1 VVTFKCPPASP
12 VLPKPQLNLVLKT
25 KILSLDF
32 SRERAERWAQFGI
45 GLLVLY
51 ASVRGI
57 VAALSKPFWYDEIF
71 TLIMARQP
79 TLGMM
84 WSALRRG
91 VDSQPPLFDL
101 IERAT
106 RVFPNPEVG
115 FRLPSIVGFACVLIC
130 LYVFVQRRSGAIYG
144 LVAAA
149 MTMLTFLYVPYAVEA
164 RPYSLVAACVALA
177 LIAYQR
183 AASPRWVVVLV
194 LALTIA
200 ENLHYYSVFALIPF
214 AAAEAVYYWQ
224 TSKVRWRVWIAL
236 AIGASPL
243 IALWQLLSRF
253 RAVYGLSFW
262 AQPERGTLVHFYG
275 DFLQISF
282 FWGLAVSIVCGLAV
296 LGILRFGPA
305 EAGEEPGESLL
316 HERVLVF
323 ALLAMPLVVY
333 VATKVLHGGYTERY
347 ALYSV
352 LGISLATGLILP
364 RMGYRTRVLVPA
376 VLLVALGINEASFW
390 LSRANP
396 PGHLGSPANAAE
408 QMVNSTIYD
417 DLPVVVTNTH
427 EYLQLAYYAPPDL
440 ASRLVSVV
448 DPGAARRYSASDGD
462 DKALALLA
470 NYSRFRVYDFHDFH
484 SAYSSFLLYQD
495 SSEPLG
501 WWPQRLVD
509 DGYVLRVVASAGE
522 DLVYLVTPP
531 ELSARERGR

>member
-1 VVTFKCPPASP
+1 VPKSLIAS
-12 VLPKPQLNLVLKT
+12 LA
-25 KILSLDF
+25 F
-32 SRERAERWAQFGI
+32 SRERAERSAQYGI
-45 GLLVLY
+45 FLLVLY
-51 ASVRGI
+51 ASLRGI
-57 VAALSKPFWYDEIF
+57 VTALSKPFWYDEIF

-101 IERAT
+101 LERAT

-115 FRLPSIVGFACVLIC
+115 FRLPSILGFACVLVC
-130 LYVFVQRRSGAIYG
+130 LFVFVRRRSGAVYG
-144 LVAAA
+144 LIAAA
-149 MTMLTFLYVPYAVEA
+149 TTMLTFLYVPYAVEA

-177 LIAYQR
+177 LVAYQR
-183 AASPRWVVVLV
+183 AASVRWVVVMA

-214 AAAEAVYYWQ
+214 ASAEAVYSWQ
-224 TSKVRWRVWIAL
+224 SSRIRWRVWIAL

-243 IALWQLLSRF
+243 ILLWQLLSRF
-253 RAVYGLSFW
+253 RAIYGLTFW
-262 AQPERGTLVHFYG
+262 ARPDRGTLLHFYG

-296 LGILRFGPA
+296 LGILKVAPS
-305 EAGEEPGESLL
+305 EPGEEPSESLL

-323 ALLAMPLVVY
+323 ALLAMPVV
-333 VATKVLHGGYTERY
+333 VFLATKILHGGYTERY

-364 RMGYRTRVLVPA
+364 RMGYRTRLLVPA
-376 VLLVALGINEASFW
+376 VLLLALAVNEASFW

-396 PGHLGSPANAAE
+396 PGQLGSPATAAE
-408 QMVNSTIYD
+408 QMVNSTTYD

-440 ASRLVSVV
+440 AGRLVSVV
-448 DPGAARRYSASDGD
+448 DPGAARRYDASDGD

-470 NYSRFRVYDFHDFH
+470 GYSRFRVYDFHDFH

-522 DLVYLVTPP
+522 DLVYLVTAP
-531 ELSARERGR
+531 EVSGREAGR